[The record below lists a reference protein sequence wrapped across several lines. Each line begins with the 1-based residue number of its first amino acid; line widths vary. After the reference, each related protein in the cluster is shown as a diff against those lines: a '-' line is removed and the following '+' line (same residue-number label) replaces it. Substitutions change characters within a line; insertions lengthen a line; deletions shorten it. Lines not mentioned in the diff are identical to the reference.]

1 MDDEAR
7 DRLNVQRP
15 SAPPVPKGLM
25 SARPA
30 MTKIRP
36 QYPEQL
42 AQAEAAKKKTFE
54 PPQPTPEE
62 LEERQA
68 RLDYLKTLRG
78 NEKPKKR
85 WPKVVGIIV
94 AALIVLGALGGA
106 AYYWFVVKVDDTPT
120 ATHTTQSD
128 SKATNTPQQTQNGT
142 TPAET
147 KDYTSTNFPVELKY
161 PPNWTVNDTPTKLT
175 ITSPQLD
182 LPAANGETLKGA
194 AVFTIRNKQPSLPEF
209 SKGNAVAV
217 LPSENIT
224 YASPATGQRGST
236 YVSFLQYS
244 ATTAKGALDGIYI
257 TGNAGYQQGQAIPMV
272 DVVKVD
278 PLITV
283 TFVSCTT
290 TCSDASPAAN
300 VSSTV
305 WTAASLQTILE
316 NMFKSLAI
324 S

>member
-1 MDDEAR
+1 
-7 DRLNVQRP
+7 
-15 SAPPVPKGLM
+15 
-25 SARPA
+25 
-30 MTKIRP
+30 
-36 QYPEQL
+36 
-42 AQAEAAKKKTFE
+42 
-54 PPQPTPEE
+54 
-62 LEERQA
+62 
-68 RLDYLKTLRG
+68 
-78 NEKPKKR
+78 
-85 WPKVVGIIV
+85 
-94 AALIVLGALGGA
+94 
-106 AYYWFVVKVDDTPT
+106 
-120 ATHTTQSD
+120 
-128 SKATNTPQQTQNGT
+128 
-142 TPAET
+142 
-147 KDYTSTNFPVELKY
+147 
-161 PPNWTVNDTPTKLT
+161 
-175 ITSPQLD
+175 
-182 LPAANGETLKGA
+182 
-194 AVFTIRNKQPSLPEF
+194 
-209 SKGNAVAV
+209 VAV

-244 ATTAKGALDGIYI
+244 TTTAKGALDGIYI